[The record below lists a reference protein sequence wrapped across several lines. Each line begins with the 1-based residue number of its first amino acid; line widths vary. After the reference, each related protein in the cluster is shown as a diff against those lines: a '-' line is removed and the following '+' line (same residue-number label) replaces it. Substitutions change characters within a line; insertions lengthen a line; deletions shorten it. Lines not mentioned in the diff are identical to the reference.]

1 MICLRCGKGS
11 LLCYR
16 GNCDACRATVRR
28 EIKNGWTSD
37 AIEVQAGR
45 RLPSAVKDG
54 RRRWCGKRGNGG

>member
-1 MICLRCGKGS
+1 MICLRCNKPY

-16 GNCDACRATVRR
+16 GNCSACRSKVSR
-28 EIKNGWTSD
+28 EIKAELTTD

-54 RRRWCGKRGNGG
+54 RRKWFGKRGQDR